1 MMPQKIDK
9 KIKIYFYLILFLLF
23 SSQFNLKIVKNFHEK
38 FKVSNIQIQGDII
51 NIDEINNLKNINIFS
66 IDKKVIKKKL
76 VNYSILKKFEIKK
89 IYPNTLIIQLEKAK
103 PIAKIFSDNK
113 FLYLGD
119 NGKIFSS
126 TLPNTNVPEIQ
137 GDLSLDSLNKLVKT
151 INDSPFKI
159 DEINIIKVYPSQR
172 FDLKFKDEKII
183 QFPLNVDIE
192 FMEYAFNFYNTKN
205 ISKKIIDMRL
215 EKKII
220 LRND

>member
-1 MMPQKIDK
+1 MMPQKADK

-23 SSQFNLKIVKNFHEK
+23 SSQFNFKIVKIFHEK

-51 NIDEINNLKNINIFS
+51 NIDEINNLKNINIFF
-66 IDKKVIKKKL
+66 IDKKVIKKIL
-76 VNYSILKKFEIKK
+76 VNYSILKNFEIRK

-103 PIAKIFSDNK
+103 PIAKIFSHNK
-113 FLYLGD
+113 FIYLGD

-126 TLPNTNVPEIQ
+126 ILLNKQVPEIQ

-151 INDSPFKI
+151 IYDSPFKI

-172 FDLKFKDEKII
+172 FDLKFKDEKTI

-205 ISKKIIDMRL
+205 INEKIIDMRL

>member
-1 MMPQKIDK
+1 M
-9 KIKIYFYLILFLLF
+9 
-23 SSQFNLKIVKNFHEK
+23 
-38 FKVSNIQIQGDII
+38 
-51 NIDEINNLKNINIFS
+51 
-66 IDKKVIKKKL
+66 
-76 VNYSILKKFEIKK
+76 
-89 IYPNTLIIQLEKAK
+89 
-103 PIAKIFSDNK
+103 
-113 FLYLGD
+113 
-119 NGKIFSS
+119 
-126 TLPNTNVPEIQ
+126 
-137 GDLSLDSLNKLVKT
+137 DSLNKLVKT

-192 FMEYAFNFYNTKN
+192 FMEYAFNFYKAKN

>member
-23 SSQFNLKIVKNFHEK
+23 SSQFNLNMVRNFNEI
-38 FKVSNIQIQGDII
+38 FKVSNIQIQGDVI
-51 NIDEINNLKNINIFS
+51 NIDEINNLKNINIFF
-66 IDKKVIKKKL
+66 IDKKVIKKIL
-76 VNYSILKKFEIKK
+76 VNYSILKNFEIKK
-89 IYPNTLIIQLEKAK
+89 NYPNTLIIQLEKAK

-126 TLPNTNVPEIQ
+126 NLPSTNVPEIQ
-137 GDLSLDSLNKLVKT
+137 GDLSLESLNKLVKT

-205 ISKKIIDMRL
+205 INEKIIDMRL

>member
-9 KIKIYFYLILFLLF
+9 KIKIYFYLILFFLF
-23 SSQFNLKIVKNFHEK
+23 SSQFNLKILTNFQEK

-51 NIDEINNLKNINIFS
+51 NIDEINNLKNKNIFF
-66 IDKKVIKKKL
+66 IDKNL
-76 VNYSILKKFEIKK
+76 VNNILNNYSILKNIEIKK
-89 IYPNTLIIQLEKAK
+89 IYPNTLNIQLELAK
-103 PIAKIFSDNK
+103 PIAKIFSNNN

-126 TLPNTNVPEIQ
+126 ILPNTHIPEIQ

-172 FDLKFKDEKII
+172 FDLKFKDEKTI

-205 ISKKIIDMRL
+205 INEKIIDMRL

>member
-1 MMPQKIDK
+1 MK
-9 KIKIYFYLILFLLF
+9 LI
-23 SSQFNLKIVKNFHEK
+23 
-38 FKVSNIQIQGDII
+38 
-51 NIDEINNLKNINIFS
+51 
-66 IDKKVIKKKL
+66 
-76 VNYSILKKFEIKK
+76 
-89 IYPNTLIIQLEKAK
+89 
-103 PIAKIFSDNK
+103 SDNK

-119 NGKIFSS
+119 NGKIFGSI
-126 TLPNTNVPEIQ
+126 LPNTHIPEIQ

-172 FDLKFKDEKII
+172 FDLKFKDEKTI

-205 ISKKIIDMRL
+205 INEKIIDMRL

>member
-1 MMPQKIDK
+1 MMPLKIDK

-23 SSQFNLKIVKNFHEK
+23 SSQFNLNMVRNFHEK
-38 FKVSNIQIQGDII
+38 FKVSNIQIQGDVI
-51 NIDEINNLKNINIFS
+51 NIDEINNLKNINIFF
-66 IDKKVIKKKL
+66 IDKEVIKKIL
-76 VNYSILKKFEIKK
+76 VNYSILKNFEIKK
-89 IYPNTLIIQLEKAK
+89 NYPNTLIIQLEKAK

-126 TLPNTNVPEIQ
+126 ILPNTHIPEIQ

-172 FDLKFKDEKII
+172 FDLKFKDEKTI

-205 ISKKIIDMRL
+205 INKKIIDMRL

>member
-9 KIKIYFYLILFLLF
+9 KIKIYFYLILFFLF
-23 SSQFNLKIVKNFHEK
+23 SSQFNLKILTNFQEK

-51 NIDEINNLKNINIFS
+51 NIDEINNLKNKNIFF
-66 IDKKVIKKKL
+66 IDKTL
-76 VNYSILKKFEIKK
+76 VNNILNNYSILKNIEIKK
-89 IYPNTLIIQLEKAK
+89 IYPNTLNIQLELAK
-103 PIAKIFSDNK
+103 PIAKIFSNNN

-126 TLPNTNVPEIQ
+126 ILPNTHIPEIQ

-172 FDLKFKDEKII
+172 FDLKFKDEKTI

-205 ISKKIIDMRL
+205 INEKIIDMRL

>member
-23 SSQFNLKIVKNFHEK
+23 SSQFNLNMVGNFHEK
-38 FKVSNIQIQGDII
+38 FKVSNIQIQGDVI
-51 NIDEINNLKNINIFS
+51 NIDEINNLKNKNIFF
-66 IDKKVIKKKL
+66 IDKKVLKKIL
-76 VNYSILKKFEIKK
+76 VNYSILKNFEIKK

-126 TLPNTNVPEIQ
+126 IVPNTHIPEIQ

-151 INDSPFKI
+151 INELTI
-159 DEINIIKVYPSQR
+159 
-172 FDLKFKDEKII
+172 
-183 QFPLNVDIE
+183 
-192 FMEYAFNFYNTKN
+192 
-205 ISKKIIDMRL
+205 
-215 EKKII
+215 
-220 LRND
+220 

>member
-1 MMPQKIDK
+1 MMPLKIDK

-23 SSQFNLKIVKNFHEK
+23 SSQFNLNMVRNFNEI
-38 FKVSNIQIQGDII
+38 FKVSNIQIQGDVI
-51 NIDEINNLKNINIFS
+51 NIDEINNLKNINIFF
-66 IDKKVIKKKL
+66 IDKKVIKKIL
-76 VNYSILKKFEIKK
+76 VNYSILKNFEIKK
-89 IYPNTLIIQLEKAK
+89 NYPNTLIIQLEKAK

-119 NGKIFSS
+119 NGKIFGSI
-126 TLPNTNVPEIQ
+126 LPNTHIPEIQ

-172 FDLKFKDEKII
+172 FDLKFKDEKTI

-205 ISKKIIDMRL
+205 INEKIIDMRL